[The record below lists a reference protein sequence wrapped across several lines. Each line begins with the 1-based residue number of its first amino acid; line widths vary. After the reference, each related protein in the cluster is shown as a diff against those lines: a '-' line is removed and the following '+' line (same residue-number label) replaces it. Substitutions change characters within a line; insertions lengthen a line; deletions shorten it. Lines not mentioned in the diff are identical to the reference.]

1 MALVIAQAMP
11 DRSGDAI
18 FADILRIRPQIWP
31 NLRIVE
37 MGDHALGRNGDLIA
51 AAHRVYN
58 LQIGKRPELVGEFRS
73 GGRGREVEAA
83 LALLDAA

>member
-1 MALVIAQAMP
+1 
-11 DRSGDAI
+11 
-18 FADILRIRPQIWP
+18 
-31 NLRIVE
+31 
-37 MGDHALGRNGDLIA
+37 MGDRALNRNGDLIA
-51 AAHRVYN
+51 AAHRIYN